1 MPASGGIV
9 VGGRVDRRRFDSG
22 DVETVGEL
30 DAERFGCTD
39 KCAPARVAR
48 EGAYFEQD

>member
-1 MPASGGIV
+1 MWQNGQ
-9 VGGRVDRRRFDSG
+9 RCFDSG
-22 DVETVGEL
+22 EVATVGEL
-30 DAERFGCTD
+30 DAERIGCTD